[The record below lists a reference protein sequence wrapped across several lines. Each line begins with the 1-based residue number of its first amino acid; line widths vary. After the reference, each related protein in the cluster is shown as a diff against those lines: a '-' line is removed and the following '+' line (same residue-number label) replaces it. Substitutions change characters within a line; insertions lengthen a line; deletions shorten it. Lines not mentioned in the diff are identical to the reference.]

1 MIILPAIDLIGGQA
15 VRLLHGDYSKL
26 TVYDTDPV
34 AVAKRF
40 ESSGAKWLHVVDLE
54 GARDG
59 GTPNIETVSAIVRET
74 SLNVEIGGGI
84 RSLAVAEKYLSVGVK
99 RVILGTVAVTEPEV
113 LDEIL
118 REYKGSVV
126 LGVDLRGESVAI
138 KGWLEEAPLRRDE
151 FFALMI
157 EKGVRDF
164 IVTDISRDGAMRGT
178 NVELYRALTEKYRG
192 CNFVASGGVSSY
204 ADIEALTRVD
214 GLWGAIVGRAC
225 YTGDIE
231 VEKAIKLAQGG
242 GV

>member
-1 MIILPAIDLIGGQA
+1 MLILPAIDLINGQA
-15 VRLLHGDYSKL
+15 VRLLHGDYDKL

-40 ESSGAKWLHVVDLE
+40 ESAGAKWLHVVDLE

-59 GTPNIETVSAIVRET
+59 GTPNIDTVAAIVANT

-84 RSLAVAEKYLSVGVK
+84 RSLELAERYLSVGVN
-99 RVILGTVAVTEPEV
+99 RVILGTVAVTNPDV
-113 LDEIL
+113 LDKMLEKFGT
-118 REYKGSVV
+118 RVA

-138 KGWLEEAPLRRDE
+138 KGWLEEAPLKKDE

-178 NVELYRALTEKYRG
+178 NVCLYRTLVEKYPE

-204 ADIEALTRVD
+204 EDISALCEV
-214 GLWGAIVGRAC
+214 GGVWGAIIGRAC

-231 VEKAIKLAQGG
+231 LSEALKLAKGG
-242 GV
+242 AR